1 MHIENDINKLIWYL
15 YNVLIQEKQL
25 KKVRA
30 KQKRLQAIL
39 GGEDAQRVEA
49 ELLAECDEDEGNE
62 SFLMHVKE
70 AYRAVY
76 TWCSEIRFQNQWFS
90 IIFVFV

>member
-1 MHIENDINKLIWYL
+1 M
-15 YNVLIQEKQL
+15 

-49 ELLAECDEDEGNE
+49 ELLAECDEDEGKV
-62 SFLMHVKE
+62 SFFCL
-70 AYRAVY
+70 
-76 TWCSEIRFQNQWFS
+76 
-90 IIFVFV
+90 

>member
-1 MHIENDINKLIWYL
+1 M
-15 YNVLIQEKQL
+15 

-49 ELLAECDEDEGNE
+49 ELLAECDEDEGKV
-62 SFLMHVKE
+62 FF
-70 AYRAVY
+70 Y
-76 TWCSEIRFQNQWFS
+76 
-90 IIFVFV
+90 FVVHYKTNVERNGNYW